1 MTKVAILGS
10 SGYLGSFLVQSL
22 KQKFQIISHSRNKIE
37 DKNFKKKIYKEVVGD
52 IKKDKTINNILKQK
66 PDCIIYTISL
76 NHIDSEK
83 NILKSL
89 ENNFLP
95 FNKLIQKIKKKKY
108 KTKIIY
114 LSTMQVYGREYNQKI
129 IKENYPKNFDN
140 IYALTH
146 SMCEDLLMSYRKTID
161 FHCLRLS
168 NTFGMPVLKNIN
180 CWWLVM
186 NDFCKNSVKNNKIII
201 NSDGTALRDFVTLD
215 TLSKVISK
223 LVKTKKI
230 FPYINVCSGKT
241 FSIREIAYRISK
253 NSFFRQKKIKVKIKK
268 KAKTKKKKFI
278 YSTENLRK
286 LSIKPFQDFDLN
298 ITQFLKCLKN
308 Q

>member
-1 MTKVAILGS
+1 MTRVAILGS

-22 KQKFQIISHSRNKIE
+22 KEKFKIISHSRNKIK
-37 DKNFKKKIYKEVVGD
+37 DKNFNKKIYKEVLGD
-52 IKKDKTINNILKQK
+52 IKKDKTINDILKQK

-83 NILKSL
+83 NIFKSL
-89 ENNFLP
+89 ESNFLP
-95 FNKLIQKIKKKKY
+95 FNNLIQKIKKKKY
-108 KTKIIY
+108 KTKVIY

-129 IKENYPKNFDN
+129 INENYPKNFDN

-146 SMCEDLLMSYRKTID
+146 SMCEDLLNTYRKTID
-161 FHCLRLS
+161 FHCLRIS

-180 CWWLVM
+180 CWWLVI
-186 NDFCKNSVKNNKIII
+186 NDFCQSSIKNNKIVI
-201 NSDGTALRDFVTLD
+201 NSDGTALRDFVTLE

-223 LVKTKKI
+223 LINTKKA
-230 FPYINVCSGKT
+230 FPFVNVCSGKT
-241 FSIREIAYRISK
+241 FSIKEIAHKISK
-253 NSFFRQKKIKVKIKK
+253 NSFFKNKVKVEIKK
-268 KAKTKKKKFI
+268 KAKIKKKKFL

-286 LSIKPFQDFDLN
+286 LSIKPFLDFDLN

>member
-1 MTKVAILGS
+1 MTRVAILGS

-22 KQKFQIISHSRNKIE
+22 KEKFKIISHSRNKIN
-37 DKNFKKKIYKEVVGD
+37 DKNFKKKIYKEVLGD
-52 IKKDKTINNILKQK
+52 IKKDKTVNDILKQK

-83 NILKSL
+83 NIFRSF

-95 FNKLIQKIKKKKY
+95 LCNLIQKIKKKKC

-129 IKENYPKNFDN
+129 INENYPKNFDN
-140 IYALTH
+140 TYALTH
-146 SMCEDLLMSYRKTID
+146 SMCEDFLNSHRKTIY
-161 FHCLRLS
+161 FHCLRIS

-180 CWWLVM
+180 CWWLVI
-186 NDFCKNSVKNNKIII
+186 NDFCKSSVKNNKIVI
-201 NSDGTALRDFVTLD
+201 NSDGTALRDFVSLE

-223 LVKTKKI
+223 LINTKKVLP
-230 FPYINVCSGKT
+230 FINVCSGKT
-241 FSIREIAYRISK
+241 FSIKEIAYKISK
-253 NSFFRQKKIKVKIKK
+253 NSFFKKKIKVEIKK
-268 KAKTKKKKFI
+268 KAKLKKKKFL
-278 YSTENLRK
+278 YSTEILRK
-286 LSIKPFQDFDLN
+286 MSIKPFLDFDLN